1 MSGIAGELIDF
12 LLPKLDDPL
21 QVGFLLIIAVMIA
34 YTTVSAHWAAR
45 PASWEKKWNRG
56 TPDRDDDDLDIEHGS
71 VTDLWHAVATSSEK
85 LAEIMPGMLLV
96 VGLLGTFLGL
106 GMALDHASTILG
118 QSNAVADS
126 MGDLLGL
133 LQGLGTKF
141 KTSTWGI
148 MGFVLLKIW
157 SEVTRF
163 DEKRL
168 IWVIDKVKGELD
180 RRARERKTAE
190 ESRQRELFQH
200 ISRASTHIV
209 DGISAAVSQ
218 ADRSQ
223 QHLLTVING
232 TLAQTHGELKEVLS
246 QANDRVL
253 QNLDTV
259 RETLTQGFGRVDHT
273 LLRTHTEMEALLLSS
288 AGTVH
293 ETLVAIQETQQSSS
307 EVLAGFT
314 QGTQE
319 IVQQM
324 ADAAKTMASGAGKVS
339 SAAQGL
345 ETVVHEFSSEFRNV
359 LDDVR
364 RDLGDAIGTMSER
377 SAATLKEGSEKLE
390 SATREISEALSVLS
404 ESVKETMGQVETS
417 IGQALEIQKKS
428 SMAFTASAET
438 LNRNIEETTLNAKV
452 LGKKIEEGLASVAN
466 AGQHMRG
473 IGKSLEKQAPILE
486 GIANREDSVVLPAIL
501 REVKAIGTLH
511 KTLAP
516 LVQDGALRKLNG
528 LNGGEGEAP

>member
-1 MSGIAGELIDF
+1 MSGVAGELIDF
-12 LLPKLDDPL
+12 LIPNFDDPL
-21 QVGFLLIIAVMIA
+21 QVGFLLIIAAMIL
-34 YTTVSAHWAAR
+34 YTTVSAHWSAR

-106 GMALDHASTILG
+106 GMALNHASAILS

-148 MGFVLLKIW
+148 MGFVMLKIW

-180 RRARERKTAE
+180 RRARERQAAE
-190 ESRQRELFQH
+190 ERKQGELFKQ
-200 ISRASTHIV
+200 ISRASAHIV

-223 QHLLTVING
+223 QQLLTAIN
-232 TLAQTHGELKEVLS
+232 
-246 QANDRVL
+246 
-253 QNLDTV
+253 
-259 RETLTQGFGRVDHT
+259 ETLTQGFNRVDHS
-273 LLRTHTEMEALLLSS
+273 LLRTHAEMETLLLSS
-288 AGTVH
+288 TRTVH
-293 ETLVAIQETQQSSS
+293 GTLVSIQQTQQSSS
-307 EVLAGFT
+307 EALVSFT

-319 IVQQM
+319 IVQHM
-324 ADAAKTMASGAGKVS
+324 ADAAGVMASGADKVS
-339 SAAQGL
+339 SAANGL
-345 ETVVHEFSSEFRNV
+345 ENVVHEFGGQFRTV

-364 RDLGDAIGTMSER
+364 RDLSNAIGTMSER

-390 SATREISEALSVLS
+390 GATREISKALGVLS
-404 ESVKETMGQVETS
+404 ENVEGTMKQVETS
-417 IGQALEIQKKS
+417 IKQALKTQTES
-428 SMAFTASAET
+428 SIEFTATAQTLQQNIAINTLHAE
-438 LNRNIEETTLNAKV
+438 E
-452 LGKKIEEGLASVAN
+452 LGQKIKEGLESVSN
-466 AGQHMRG
+466 AGQHMHG
-473 IGKSLEKQAPILE
+473 IGKRLEKQTPILDR
-486 GIANREDSVVLPAIL
+486 IAGREESVVLPAIL
-501 REVKAIGTLH
+501 QEIEAIGAVH

-516 LVQDGALRKLNG
+516 LVQDSLLRKLQVS
-528 LNGGEGEAP
+528 EGEAP

>member
-1 MSGIAGELIDF
+1 MSGVAGELIDF
-12 LLPKLDDPL
+12 LIPSFDDPL
-21 QVGFLLIIAVMIA
+21 QVGFLLIISVMIV

-45 PASWEKKWNRG
+45 PASWERKWNRG

-106 GMALDHASTILG
+106 GMALNHASTILG

-126 MGDLLGL
+126 MSDLLGL

-168 IWVIDKVKGELD
+168 IWVIDKVKVELD
-180 RRARERKTAE
+180 RRTRERKAAE
-190 ESRQRELFQH
+190 ESKQRELFQQ
-200 ISRASTHIV
+200 ISRASAHIV
-209 DGISAAVSQ
+209 DGISAAISQ
-218 ADRSQ
+218 ADRGQ
-223 QHLLTVING
+223 QQTLSALHSTLTHSHSEV
-232 TLAQTHGELKEVLS
+232 KEALS
-246 QANDRVL
+246 RANDRAL
-253 QNLDTV
+253 QSLDMV
-259 RETLTQGFGRVDHT
+259 REALSHGLDRVDHSIQRAHAEMQT
-273 LLRTHTEMEALLLSS
+273 LLLRST
-288 AGTVH
+288 GTVH
-293 ETLVAIQETQQSSS
+293 ETLVSIYGSQQSSS
-307 EVLAGFT
+307 EALINFT

-324 ADAAKTMASGAGKVS
+324 ADAGKVMASGADKVS
-339 SAAQGL
+339 SAARGL
-345 ETVVHEFSSEFRNV
+345 ETVVGEFGREFRIV

-364 RDLGDAIGTMSER
+364 SDLGNAIGTMSER
-377 SAATLKEGSEKLE
+377 SAATLKDGSDKLE
-390 SATREISEALSVLS
+390 SATREISEALGVLS
-404 ESVKETMGQVETS
+404 ANVEDTMKQVETS
-417 IGQALEIQKKS
+417 IGQALKTQTES
-428 SMAFTASAET
+428 SMVFTATAQRLQE
-438 LNRNIEETTLNAKV
+438 NIATNTLNAEE
-452 LGKKIEEGLASVAN
+452 LGQKIKEGLASVAN

-473 IGKSLEKQAPILE
+473 IGKSLERQAPMLE
-486 GIANREDSVVLPAIL
+486 SIASREESIVLPAIL
-501 REVKAIGTLH
+501 REVEAIGTLH

-516 LVQDGALRKLNG
+516 LVQDSFLRKLHAS
-528 LNGGEGEAP
+528 EGEAP

>member
-1 MSGIAGELIDF
+1 MSGIGGELIDF
-12 LLPKLDDPL
+12 LLPKTEDPL
-21 QVGFLLIIAVMIA
+21 QVGFLLIIVTMIV

-168 IWVIDKVKGELD
+168 IWVIDKVKVELD
-180 RRARERKTAE
+180 RRARERRAAE
-190 ESRQRELFQH
+190 EGKQRELFEQ
-200 ISRASTHIV
+200 ISRASAHIV
-209 DGISAAVSQ
+209 DGICAAVSQ

-223 QHLLTVING
+223 QHLLTAMSA
-232 TLAQTHGELKEVLS
+232 TLTQTHGEAKDALLR
-246 QANDRVL
+246 ANDRVL
-253 QNLDTV
+253 QSLDAS
-259 RETLTQGFGRVDHT
+259 REALAQGFDRVDQRLQQSHS
-273 LLRTHTEMEALLLSS
+273 EMEALLLSS
-288 AGTVH
+288 AGTIH
-293 ETLVAIQETQQSSS
+293 ETLAGIQETQQASS
-307 EVLAGFT
+307 EVLTNFT

-324 ADAAKTMASGAGKVS
+324 ADAAKVMASGAGKVS

-345 ETVVHEFSSEFRNV
+345 EKVVHEFGSEFRNV

-364 RDLGDAIGTMSER
+364 KDLGAAIGTMSER

-390 SATREISEALSVLS
+390 GATREISSALGVLS
-404 ESVKETMGQVETS
+404 ESVKETMGEVKAS

-428 SMAFTASAET
+428 SVEFTVSAQT
-438 LNRNIEETTLNAKV
+438 LNEQVMTTKLFTEN
-452 LGKKIEEGLASVAN
+452 LGKEIQAGLSSVA
-466 AGQHMRG
+466 ASGQHMRS
-473 IGKSLEKQAPILE
+473 IGKSLERQIPVLE
-486 GIANREDSVVLPAIL
+486 RIASQEDSAVLTDIL
-501 REVKAIGTLH
+501 REIEALGALHMTLV
-511 KTLAP
+511 P
-516 LVQDGALRKLNG
+516 LVQDDLLRKQNASG
-528 LNGGEGEAP
+528 SEAP